1 MKSRM
6 VLSVSCLPCDHM
18 VSWELCLTLPLP
30 SVMRDYVALIAS
42 CGEKNQNSDTVSTE

>member
-6 VLSVSCLPCDHM
+6 VLSVSYLPCDHM

-30 SVMRDYVALIAS
+30 SVVRDYVALIAS
-42 CGEKNQNSDTVSTE
+42 CRKKN